1 MEMVMNQRGDVIG
14 AFMIIFVG
22 AILGIVIVNVMPV
35 LIDNFI
41 TPQIENR
48 DFGSVSILMW
58 NLMLLVYVAIV
69 LISAFQAL
77 RTPPQQ
83 QGF

>member
-1 MEMVMNQRGDVIG
+1 MVMNQKGGVID
-14 AFMIIFVG
+14 AFMIVFVG

-69 LISAFQAL
+69 LISAFQSL
-77 RTPPQQ
+77 RTPGQQ